1 MKNKKR
7 PYKLPEPLFC
17 EADEEIT
24 IDLVNEY
31 IRLHEE
37 RLPRYRY
44 LENLYKGF
52 HDIFNLP
59 EKENWKPDNRLAVNF
74 PKFITDVFMGYGY
87 GIPTKKSHPDKA
99 ANDAIADFD
108 RRNRIEDHD
117 FEMIKNVCKYGH
129 AFEYMYQDEE
139 AHTRVAR
146 NTPIEAFVVYENTL
160 RKAAKFAIRYGY
172 KDDTVTKYGE
182 ILTKEY
188 IQEFVGDKLGEIKPN
203 PYGKINIVEWI
214 MNEERMSIYEVIAGL
229 SEVYNK
235 AIAEKAN
242 DVDAFAEA
250 YLAILGAELDED
262 GVARIRDNRII
273 NLCGTD
279 NPKDVLVQFLQKP
292 TADGTQENLL
302 DRVERLIH
310 KTSMV
315 PDINSESFGNA
326 SGVAL
331 EYKLQPLSNIAKF
344 LDRKIQKS
352 MSKRYK
358 LFCTL
363 STNIANKD
371 AYEDIQYT
379 AMRNIPRNIMEETQA
394 ASNLEGVVSK
404 ETQLSVLSIVPDP
417 AEEIKKMDKEA
428 EKEQKAQ
435 EETIVDKMM
444 FGNVPSGTKEA
455 TGENAGAT
463 EVQGKTLNGAQT
475 QSLLAIMAQFTGG
488 ALSEGQA
495 INLISTSIGIGKS
508 EAKAILNGE
517 LNE

>member
-1 MKNKKR
+1 MKKR

-17 EADEEIT
+17 EADAEIT
-24 IDLVNEY
+24 IDVVNEY

-74 PKFITDVFMGYGY
+74 PKFITDVFMGYAY
-87 GIPTKKSHPDKA
+87 GIPTKKTHPDEA
-99 ANDAIADFD
+99 ANDAFAKFD
-108 RRNRIEDHD
+108 DRNRIEDHD

-129 AFEYMYQDEE
+129 AFEYMFQDEE

-172 KDDTVTKYGE
+172 KDDNVTKYGE

-188 IQEFVGDKLGEIKPN
+188 IQEFVGDKFTEQKPN

-235 AIAEKAN
+235 TIGEKAN

-250 YLAILGAELDED
+250 YLAILGAEIDDE
-262 GVARIRDNRII
+262 GVRRIRDDRII
-273 NLCGTD
+273 NMFGTD
-279 NPKDVLVQFLQKP
+279 NAKDILVQFLQKP

-331 EYKLQPLSNIAKF
+331 EYKLQPLSNLAKF
-344 LDRKIQKS
+344 LDRKVQKS

-363 STNIANKD
+363 STNIADKN
-371 AYEDIQYT
+371 AYEGIEYT
-379 AMRNIPRNIMEETQA
+379 AMRNIPRNLKEEAET
-394 ASNLEGVVSK
+394 ASKLEGVVSK

-417 AEEIKKMDKEA
+417 AKEIEKMEKEA
-428 EKEQKAQ
+428 EKDEKKR
-435 EETIVDKMM
+435 EETFDNVVLG
-444 FGNVPSGTKEA
+444 FGQQNQLTEQNGTDGNPEE
-455 TGENAGAT
+455 GMN
-463 EVQGKTLNGAQT
+463 NG
-475 QSLLAIMAQFTGG
+475 
-488 ALSEGQA
+488 
-495 INLISTSIGIGKS
+495 IN
-508 EAKAILNGE
+508 
-517 LNE
+517 